1 MTKQITVLASG
12 DGSNFQA
19 LIDAGLPV
27 SHVVCDKTD
36 AHIIERADQN
46 GIFWS
51 LIQKSPDKTLEE
63 WGDDI
68 IDIVGD
74 PDLIVCAGFMRIL
87 PKNVCDVYTNKIINI
102 HPSLL
107 PAYKGSINAL
117 HDAYQHGDLT
127 YGITVHHVTEEVDAG
142 PIIAQ
147 ESFTVEYGT
156 LFSKIQKQA
165 KELEHKLIVEVV
177 KDLIK

>member
-19 LIDAGLPV
+19 LVDAGLPV
-27 SHVVCDKTD
+27 THVVCDKTD
-36 AHIIERADQN
+36 AHIIERADQR

-51 LIQKSPDKTLEE
+51 LIQKRSEQTLEE

-68 IDIVGD
+68 IDIVGS
-74 PDLIVCAGFMRIL
+74 PDLLVCAGFMRIL
-87 PKNVCDVYTNKIINI
+87 PKNVCDVYHNKIINI

-107 PAYKGSINAL
+107 PAYKGSTTAL
-117 HDAYQHGDLT
+117 HDAYLHGDLT
-127 YGITVHHVTEEVDAG
+127 YGITIHHVTEEVDAG

-156 LFSKIQKQA
+156 LFSQIQKQA